1 MKYNFS
7 LKKIMEYYSELNPQ
21 NENEDELVNFDNKKT
36 KTVSSSIIKH
46 NNYSNSNV
54 PDNLLA
60 SIQTNEINVENSTV
74 IGTKLVET
82 DNNDERYLKAI
93 KQKGEIAILKGENK
107 LIEIIKLETL
117 EKILSLLQIT
127 LKEFYYDISF
137 GIYSCEEIVELRKRL
152 ETNSS
157 LKNENFKKNS
167 DNHNY
172 NLNLDGN
179 IKKISLSNDNI
190 IDTIQKKLDL
200 IKGEK
205 EINPLTEV
213 KNKNEKENKLLYKR
227 KISNEM
233 NFYKRSSKKE
243 NSKKLKEKNSIIK
256 EKVEEENKKE
266 KEDLKENYNLR
277 NKEDIFEKGLILKA
291 IVNGAKKNKME
302 QKKNDDS
309 NKELRKP
316 KTKNNKTMLKN
327 KTNKKS
333 IKFNN
338 AYNNR
343 ENMLTPNRK
352 KNKKINKTRN
362 ISSVLQNKKTEPK
375 YNYTEISLDN
385 FRKKIINKSLSNI
398 KSQIKNNKRSDA
410 NIKTFNCN
418 KSITKNKNDK
428 LNIKEFYQK
437 NKDRYNTIYSK
448 DNKNIYNK
456 TINGFRANIIDS
468 EKIKQNPRCIKCG
481 SIKDINK
488 IRGIYKCEKCKGYIC
503 GNCSKIH
510 YLKNPEHKSY
520 YIETE
525 NRILPDRYKS
535 TNNIFSDRAKSYKP
549 SNLFNLM
556 DRSKSNKDKNVR
568 IDKLKSNQIIFS
580 INCKIC
586 NKLFPFKEEKIFLT
600 NCANCRGN
608 ICSNCFEEHLKNYP
622 EHNFIQM
629 KIILINDNTSYDN
642 YTLPKLY
649 CGKCHKQKNDHDNIF
664 FCDKCLINFCEECE
678 KEHNKKYQDHNLFF
692 IKRILVKDEN
702 NFNNKQD
709 IICRQCEA
717 HLGENNL
724 AFRQCNQCKFYL
736 CLPCSESHLEKYNNH
751 NIIYTI
757 MNENEKDI
765 INNIYKRQN
774 MMNNPNDNLK
784 NKEEFNIKF
793 KSDSTQELGKN
804 KYING
809 KNESIKEKNIIE
821 SQNIN
826 CINCNRK
833 INDINKCNYCY
844 GYLCTFCKNIKNEK
858 LNLFS
863 EINSKDLSK
872 ILLKEYINKQKN
884 CILNDDKDICYE
896 CNRVMKISHFCIIC
910 NNKFCFNCAEKRNN
924 DNLYDI
930 LLLVKN
936 KASKG
941 LYG

>member
-1 MKYNFS
+1 
-7 LKKIMEYYSELNPQ
+7 MEYYSELNPQ

-54 PDNLLA
+54 PDNILT

-137 GIYSCEEIVELRKRL
+137 GIYSCEEIVELRKGL

-157 LKNENFKKNS
+157 LKNEKFKKNA

-179 IKKISLSNDNI
+179 IEKISLSNDNI

-277 NKEDIFEKGLILKA
+277 NKEDIFEKGLILKS

-362 ISSVLQNKKTEPK
+362 ISSVLQNNKTE
-375 YNYTEISLDN
+375 
-385 FRKKIINKSLSNI
+385 
-398 KSQIKNNKRSDA
+398 Q
-410 NIKTFNCN
+410 
-418 KSITKNKNDK
+418 
-428 LNIKEFYQK
+428 
-437 NKDRYNTIYSK
+437 
-448 DNKNIYNK
+448 
-456 TINGFRANIIDS
+456 
-468 EKIKQNPRCIKCG
+468 
-481 SIKDINK
+481 
-488 IRGIYKCEKCKGYIC
+488 
-503 GNCSKIH
+503 
-510 YLKNPEHKSY
+510 
-520 YIETE
+520 
-525 NRILPDRYKS
+525 
-535 TNNIFSDRAKSYKP
+535 
-549 SNLFNLM
+549 
-556 DRSKSNKDKNVR
+556 
-568 IDKLKSNQIIFS
+568 
-580 INCKIC
+580 
-586 NKLFPFKEEKIFLT
+586 
-600 NCANCRGN
+600 
-608 ICSNCFEEHLKNYP
+608 
-622 EHNFIQM
+622 
-629 KIILINDNTSYDN
+629 
-642 YTLPKLY
+642 
-649 CGKCHKQKNDHDNIF
+649 
-664 FCDKCLINFCEECE
+664 
-678 KEHNKKYQDHNLFF
+678 
-692 IKRILVKDEN
+692 
-702 NFNNKQD
+702 
-709 IICRQCEA
+709 
-717 HLGENNL
+717 
-724 AFRQCNQCKFYL
+724 
-736 CLPCSESHLEKYNNH
+736 
-751 NIIYTI
+751 
-757 MNENEKDI
+757 
-765 INNIYKRQN
+765 
-774 MMNNPNDNLK
+774 
-784 NKEEFNIKF
+784 
-793 KSDSTQELGKN
+793 
-804 KYING
+804 
-809 KNESIKEKNIIE
+809 
-821 SQNIN
+821 
-826 CINCNRK
+826 
-833 INDINKCNYCY
+833 
-844 GYLCTFCKNIKNEK
+844 
-858 LNLFS
+858 
-863 EINSKDLSK
+863 
-872 ILLKEYINKQKN
+872 
-884 CILNDDKDICYE
+884 
-896 CNRVMKISHFCIIC
+896 
-910 NNKFCFNCAEKRNN
+910 
-924 DNLYDI
+924 
-930 LLLVKN
+930 
-936 KASKG
+936 
-941 LYG
+941 

>member
-21 NENEDELVNFDNKKT
+21 NENENELVNLNDKKT
-36 KTVSSSIIKH
+36 KIVSSTIIKN
-46 NNYSNSNV
+46 NNYSNSNA
-54 PDNLLA
+54 PNNILA

-117 EKILSLLQIT
+117 EKILSLLRIT

-137 GIYSCEEIVELRKRL
+137 GIYSCEEIVELRKGL
-152 ETNSS
+152 ESNSS
-157 LKNENFKKNS
+157 LKNENLKTNS

-172 NLNLDGN
+172 NLNCDGHIEN
-179 IKKISLSNDNI
+179 ICLSNDNI
-190 IDTIQKKLDL
+190 IDTVQKQLDL
-200 IKGEK
+200 MKGEK
-205 EINPLTEV
+205 EIIPLTEV

-233 NFYKRSSKKE
+233 NFYKRSNKKE

-266 KEDLKENYNLR
+266 KDDLKETYNLR
-277 NKEDIFEKGLILKA
+277 NKEDKIEKGLILKA
-291 IVNGAKKNKME
+291 IVNGTKKNKIE
-302 QKKNDDS
+302 QQKNDDS
-309 NKELRKP
+309 NKELIKP

-333 IKFNN
+333 IKFSN

-343 ENMLTPNRK
+343 ENMLTPNRN

-362 ISSVLQNKKTEPK
+362 FSSILPNKKTEPK

-398 KSQIKNNKRSDA
+398 KNQIKTNKQNDR

-418 KSITKNKNDK
+418 KFDTKNKNDK
-428 LNIKEFYQK
+428 INIKEFYQK
-437 NKDRYNTIYSK
+437 NKDRYNSIYSK

-456 TINGFRANIIDS
+456 NINEIRTSIKDF

-503 GNCSKIH
+503 GNCSKNN

-525 NRILPDRYKS
+525 NRILPDRYRS
-535 TNNIFSDRAKSYKP
+535 SNNIFSDRAKSYKP
-549 SNLFNLM
+549 SNLFNSI
-556 DRSKSNKDKNVR
+556 DRTKSNKDKNVR
-568 IDKLKSNQIIFS
+568 INKFKSNQIIFS

-586 NKLFPFKEEKIFLT
+586 NKLFPFNQDNIILT
-600 NCANCRGN
+600 NCSNCKGN
-608 ICSNCFEEHLKNYP
+608 ICPNCFEEHLKIFS

-629 KIILINDNTSYDN
+629 KVILIKDNTSYDN
-642 YTLPKLY
+642 YILPKLY

-664 FCDKCLINFCEECE
+664 FCDKCQINLCEECE
-678 KEHNKKYQDHNLFF
+678 KENDNKDKEHNLFF
-692 IKRILVKDEN
+692 IKRILVNEEN
-702 NFNNKQD
+702 NLNNKSD

-757 MNENEKDI
+757 MNENKKDI

-774 MMNNPNDNLK
+774 MMNNLNDNIN
-784 NKEEFNIKF
+784 NKEELNKKF
-793 KSDSTQELGKN
+793 KSDYLIKELGGNKHNNDKNEPINEKN
-804 KYING
+804 K
-809 KNESIKEKNIIE
+809 IE
-821 SQNIN
+821 SQRIN
-826 CINCNRK
+826 CINCNRN

-844 GYLCTFCKNIKNEK
+844 GYLCPFCKNITNKN
-858 LNLFS
+858 LNVFP
-863 EINSKDLSK
+863 EINSRDLPK
-872 ILLKEYINKQKN
+872 ILLKEYLNKPKN
-884 CILNDDKDICYE
+884 YLLDDDKGSCYE
-896 CNRVMKISHFCIIC
+896 CNKEIKISHFCIMC
-910 NNKFCFNCAEKRNN
+910 NNKFCFNCAEKHNN
-924 DNLYDI
+924 DYPNHILI
-930 LLLVKN
+930 LLKN
-936 KASKG
+936 KAS
-941 LYG
+941 